1 VEKSLERFLNKV
13 ICGDALKV
21 LKKMPDGK
29 IHMAITSPPYNLGIN
44 YATYNDNLEYD
55 QYLEWLKEVFSQTNR
70 VLVDGG
76 RLAINIAPTSIKN
89 FKPIHHDISKIVR
102 DIGMIMRTE
111 IIWYKQSMKKRTA
124 WGSWISP
131 SNPHIIPSWEY
142 IMVFS
147 KKQWRLEGK
156 REDADIHP
164 DEFEM
169 YSDGFWQI
177 PPDENDD
184 GFWRIAAERVRN
196 GHPAPFPE
204 NLIYRLI
211 KFYTYKDNIV
221 LDMFGGTGTVAYVA
235 METDRR
241 FVHID
246 ISEEYCRNALSR
258 LAQLCKTQTTLN
270 VCEKTEVEKVKPEIL
285 VLEG

>member
-1 VEKSLERFLNKV
+1 MENDVGGFINKV

-21 LKKMPDGK
+21 LKKMPPNC
-29 IHMAITSPPYNLGIN
+29 IHMAITSPPYNLGIS
-44 YATYNDNLEYD
+44 YDTYKDNLDYD
-55 QYLEWLKEVFSQTNR
+55 FYLKWLKEIWSETKR
-70 VLVDGG
+70 VLVNGG

-89 FKPIHHDISKIVR
+89 FKPVHHDISKDLR
-102 DIGMIMRTE
+102 DLGMIMRTE

-147 KKQWRLEGK
+147 KNQWRLEGQRK
-156 REDADIHP
+156 DADIRP

-177 PPDENDD
+177 PPDDD
-184 GFWRIAAERVRN
+184 GFWHIAAERVRN

-211 KFYTYKDNIV
+211 KFYTYKGNVV

-235 METDRR
+235 METGRH

-246 ISEEYCRNALSR
+246 ISEEYCKTTLNRLSEFS
-258 LAQLCKTQTTLN
+258 QIQTTLSS
-270 VCEKTEVEKVKPEIL
+270 CENTEVDKNRPEIL
-285 VLEG
+285 VMEA